1 MFIALITVSWAI
13 INNIPTDEKTE
24 TKYFF
29 AKKDQNF
36 ITSQKNEVNL
46 RNLNKYNLNTK
57 SKRNQ
62 SGSGTAFYVGELE
75 EGLRATN
82 TLLERL
88 DKIPEGDHERIKQN
102 KVMYEQA
109 IEQREKF
116 MQDHVKQRKELMEK
130 YMIEENKKV
139 ANKQKSYAKA
149 RKERSKKRKKARA

>member
-1 MFIALITVSWAI
+1 MGAKIPFPAQDILFIAGDVYEWQML
-13 INNIPTDEKTE
+13 DELS
-24 TKYFF
+24 
-29 AKKDQNF
+29 A
-36 ITSQKNEVNL
+36 
-46 RNLNKYNLNTK
+46 
-57 SKRNQ
+57 
-62 SGSGTAFYVGELE
+62 TAFYVGELE

-116 MQDHVKQRKELMEK
+116 MQNHVKQRKELMEK
-130 YMIEENKKV
+130 YKIEENKKV

-149 RKERSKKRKKARA
+149 RKERSKKRKKAKA